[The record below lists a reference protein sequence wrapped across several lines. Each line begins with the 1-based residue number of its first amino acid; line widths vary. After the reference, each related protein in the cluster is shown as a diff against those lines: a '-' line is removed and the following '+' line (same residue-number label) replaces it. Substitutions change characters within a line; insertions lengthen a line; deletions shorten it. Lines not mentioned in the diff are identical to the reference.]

1 MREKFTSLC
10 FSHIQGYRQ
19 LRDTLVSLYS
29 IRNCLGSTQPLILFI
44 TPHLPYFSTHTHTH
58 TPPLSKLWQN
68 GTTQNTDSKDHV
80 RTGDGDQEQSYLPTD
95 TGKICHQRLYLL
107 CAPKIVTF
115 LQVDG
120 DCQLKKMH
128 NLKVENY
135 GSLSRH
141 TEDVSPEDSL
151 SDHSEALLWSGK
163 GAARTNR
170 NFPKKKKKTDET
182 SKDYC

>member
-1 MREKFTSLC
+1 M
-10 FSHIQGYRQ
+10 
-19 LRDTLVSLYS
+19 
-29 IRNCLGSTQPLILFI
+29 
-44 TPHLPYFSTHTHTH
+44 
-58 TPPLSKLWQN
+58 
-68 GTTQNTDSKDHV
+68 QNTDSKDHV

-107 CAPKIVTF
+107 CAPKIVIF

-151 SDHSEALLWSGK
+151 SDHSEALL
-163 GAARTNR
+163 
-170 NFPKKKKKTDET
+170 
-182 SKDYC
+182 